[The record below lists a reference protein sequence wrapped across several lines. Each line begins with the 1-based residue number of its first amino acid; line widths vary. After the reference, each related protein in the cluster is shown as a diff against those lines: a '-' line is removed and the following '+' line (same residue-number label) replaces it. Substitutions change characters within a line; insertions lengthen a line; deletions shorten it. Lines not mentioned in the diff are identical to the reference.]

1 MEENDQLVEKY
12 AAFSIPVDH
21 LKRGWSFEEEVS
33 TEVSTEVKISDETKI
48 EEDVDSFFSNEVK
61 SAEDSSSEKTEF
73 PLPLKR
79 APKWSSRGNAY
90 TQGKKKFLNTLR
102 ECILTHK
109 TFPAFTFEA
118 SYKYSPEIVKKVVEF
133 YQKRELDIFT
143 DFDQFQRDILEEY
156 NVIITRAEM
165 ANIFNRAD
173 RRNVDHMSLSALRK
187 FFDVIIANPKLP
199 LKSVGPIFGMTPFQ
213 VNRWWT
219 RYIFPFI
226 QKSRNNIVKEDF
238 DNINLD
244 LIPKGPRKM
253 K

>member
-61 SAEDSSSEKTEF
+61 DSEDNNSEKTEV
-73 PLPLKR
+73 KR
-79 APKWSSRGNAY
+79 APKWSSRGDDY
-90 TQGKKKFLNTLR
+90 TRGKKEFFKTLR
-102 ECILTHK
+102 ECILTR
-109 TFPAFTFEA
+109 TPFPAFTFET
-118 SYKYSPEIVKKVVEF
+118 SYKYSPTIVEKIINF
-133 YQKRELDIFT
+133 YRQREEGFNN
-143 DFDQFQRDILEEY
+143 DFEQFQRDILQEH
-156 NVIITRAEM
+156 NVIITRAEIF
-165 ANIFNRAD
+165 NIFNRAD

-187 FFDVIIANPKLP
+187 FFDVIITNPKLP
-199 LKSVGPIFGMTPFQ
+199 LKSVGPIFGMTPSQ
-213 VNRWWT
+213 VNRWWS

-226 QKSRNNIVKEDF
+226 QKARRNMVQEDF
-238 DNINLD
+238 DNIILD